1 MTGAASVGARESSF
15 TVGYEEGSG
24 YVVVGFWSGAL
35 LALELDALPLF
46 ELEALFALELEVL
59 LALELEVLL
68 ALGLE
73 VRLAPELEVLPAL
86 ELDDG
91 RVEDACVE
99 EDLAVLEKPAGS
111 VTPLFLAHVPGSTSL
126 GQHRPLMR
134 Q

>member
-1 MTGAASVGARESSF
+1 M
-15 TVGYEEGSG
+15 
-24 YVVVGFWSGAL
+24 VGFLGGSL
-35 LALELDALPLF
+35 LALELEALFLF
-46 ELEALFALELEVL
+46 ELEALLALEFEAL

-68 ALGLE
+68 ALELE

-86 ELDDG
+86 EFEDG

-99 EDLAVLEKPAGS
+99 DEDLAGLEKPAGS
-111 VTPLFLAHVPGSTSL
+111 VRPLFLAHFSGSTSL